1 MKIIEIKDSNFNKQE
16 LNSLL
21 NNKMCFIGVFSK
33 MCIHCQNMKSQWK
46 ELKNKLKKLKCD
58 GLLLEIDAQQLSY
71 IDYSSLTKTLQGFPS
86 LMIFKKGKKMKEYS
100 GNRSTEDMFKFAK
113 LYLLKS
119 NTNKKSIKLKRKNK
133 LKTRKAKS

>member
-16 LNSLL
+16 LHSLL

-133 LKTRKAKS
+133 IKTRKAKS